1 MNDRGYL
8 DLSSPTLHLS
18 IILSLTIFVAILSAS
33 FFIDIEIIAQGA
45 GKIIPAAKVQV
56 VQSEYSG
63 QVKSIFV
70 KNGARV
76 DKGQLLIELDST
88 DARAQLRTVK
98 EEIQRLTIER
108 YRIRSLLVEFSNANS
123 TDDLSGFNASLRL
136 SDITAEYTLEIKH
149 SEEDFKQPFLR
160 DQHGLMTSEI
170 AEFRSSLASFFAQID
185 ANNKSHS
192 IIEAN
197 IERIDA
203 LLLIHE
209 ERHQASTTLSRK
221 GIISRASYLNT
232 IEHLTNLQKQ
242 RNIHCSESINSS
254 TNPRRTTEISI
265 GIAVEVL
272 FTKISDR
279 EPYCNTVTGPNNTPA
294 ENGEYE
300 FTGTYRW
307 HCRQTK
313 YSHHWRCNNERRQD
327 HEYCSLSRHPHSG
340 SHGSKS
346 RCRIC

>member
-56 VQSEYSG
+56 VQPEYSG

-123 TDDLSGFNASLRL
+123 TDDLSGFNASLTL

-160 DQHGLMTSEI
+160 DQHGL
-170 AEFRSSLASFFAQID
+170 
-185 ANNKSHS
+185 
-192 IIEAN
+192 
-197 IERIDA
+197 
-203 LLLIHE
+203 
-209 ERHQASTTLSRK
+209 
-221 GIISRASYLNT
+221 G
-232 IEHLTNLQKQ
+232 
-242 RNIHCSESINSS
+242 C
-254 TNPRRTTEISI
+254 
-265 GIAVEVL
+265 
-272 FTKISDR
+272 
-279 EPYCNTVTGPNNTPA
+279 
-294 ENGEYE
+294 
-300 FTGTYRW
+300 
-307 HCRQTK
+307 K
-313 YSHHWRCNNERRQD
+313 Y
-327 HEYCSLSRHPHSG
+327 
-340 SHGSKS
+340 
-346 RCRIC
+346 